1 MRSIM
6 AMARNDVYKGRGLKL
21 PEHLLK
27 HDGEP
32 DLCSSCAKGKP
43 TITRSHIRRQR
54 ASKKGGLWFFDVSG
68 GGKRVPSLI
77 EGNIYLYLFVDSYS
91 RKYFPY
97 YSKKRDEKETL
108 RIMKLH
114 FETSIAGFVQHD
126 DEVVYH
132 QVTSIQGDNGELK
145 TTSVASYLM
154 KKGIISRYTR
164 PYHPESNG
172 MPERAFRTIYELAI
186 SMLVHAGLPEPYWQW
201 ATSSLMHAL

>member
-1 MRSIM
+1 M

-21 PEHLLK
+21 PKHLLK

-114 FETSIAGFVQHD
+114 FETSIVGFVQHD

-132 QVTSIQGDNGELK
+132 QVTSIQGDKK
-145 TTSVASYLM
+145 TTEEKWYFLTKVRRIGKADKIVDNRGKRENLGFCSTQN
-154 KKGIISRYTR
+154 SRSGEKSKPHR
-164 PYHPESNG
+164 
-172 MPERAFRTIYELAI
+172 I
-186 SMLVHAGLPEPYWQW
+186 
-201 ATSSLMHAL
+201 